1 MRFRIKWLQIE
12 PERIPVVLKE
22 INYGS
27 EPAARFY
34 ALVATSTL
42 IAAFGLIANSVAVII
57 GAMVVAPL
65 MTPIFGMALAL
76 VRGNAKLL
84 GRALQAET
92 LGVILAIG
100 VSAIFGSL
108 PLALEVTPEM
118 LARTQPTLL
127 DMLVAVLAGFA
138 GAYATI
144 DEHLSPA
151 LPGVAIA
158 VAVVPPLANAGLCLA
173 VGAYLGMYGS
183 MLLFLA
189 NLLSILLV
197 STVVFIA
204 SGLAKQIELENTREL
219 FRRFGVACV
228 GFIIV
233 SVLLTHALI
242 RIVQERYLTNTIE
255 KVMSA
260 ELAHIPTSAL
270 EDIIH
275 QTYQGKLY
283 ILATMRSPKVISPNQ
298 VKHIQENLNKKLH
311 LPTELIV
318 RSILAKDISATGSTS
333 QVTARN
339 LNRLFLTGKLSP
351 DILTIQLA
359 EQSLRETLASRP
371 ELNLMDVELVHF
383 PSGPV
388 ILTTIQGSRVLIPFE
403 VKKIEEAMQKRLQNP
418 NIRLLVRCLTTV
430 EVDAQGRILYGAA
443 HFGVETPPE
452 KALREKVEN
461 AVKEEF
467 KQLPDVF
474 LTNVDAIKRDGVW
487 HVRVEA
493 VGARVATTRNVRELE
508 KAVSRKTDQTV
519 KIFLWFRPEVM
530 VTAEGYTSAEDYT
543 EKRLMEQ
550 EKALEKSGASQGIKV
565 NPPP

>member
-260 ELAHIPTSAL
+260 ELAHIPTS
-270 EDIIH
+270 
-275 QTYQGKLY
+275 
-283 ILATMRSPKVISPNQ
+283 
-298 VKHIQENLNKKLH
+298 
-311 LPTELIV
+311 
-318 RSILAKDISATGSTS
+318 
-333 QVTARN
+333 
-339 LNRLFLTGKLSP
+339 
-351 DILTIQLA
+351 
-359 EQSLRETLASRP
+359 
-371 ELNLMDVELVHF
+371 
-383 PSGPV
+383 
-388 ILTTIQGSRVLIPFE
+388 
-403 VKKIEEAMQKRLQNP
+403 
-418 NIRLLVRCLTTV
+418 
-430 EVDAQGRILYGAA
+430 
-443 HFGVETPPE
+443 
-452 KALREKVEN
+452 
-461 AVKEEF
+461 
-467 KQLPDVF
+467 
-474 LTNVDAIKRDGVW
+474 
-487 HVRVEA
+487 
-493 VGARVATTRNVRELE
+493 
-508 KAVSRKTDQTV
+508 
-519 KIFLWFRPEVM
+519 
-530 VTAEGYTSAEDYT
+530 
-543 EKRLMEQ
+543 
-550 EKALEKSGASQGIKV
+550 
-565 NPPP
+565 